1 MRPFDEFLSQLPA
14 DDFDTTIE
22 EALSHCEDQSLTEQI
37 NVIGYQSALIMLRKY
52 HEWLISD
59 QAFDRCN

>member
-14 DDFDTTIE
+14 DDFDATIE
-22 EALSHCEDQSLTEQI
+22 EALSHCEEQLLTEQVK
-37 NVIGYQSALIMLRKY
+37 VIGYQSALIMLRKY

-59 QAFDRCN
+59 QALD